1 MARPGT
7 AEWSVLELD
16 SDPVPGDPESFEE
29 ITRAYQEL
37 ARTTQEAHDLLA
49 SGGQIDVGQGK
60 AMEAFKD
67 LIGKLPP
74 RLDRMAHSYA
84 SAADAYLR
92 YLPSLEEAQTMSLRA
107 LEQARQASGDQGAAQ
122 AALSS
127 AQAALTALTGDT
139 DAAADAKDRADDDLA
154 AAQRRTD
161 DARQALDQAKSL
173 LGQATALRDQA
184 ARTAAETLRQLAK
197 DAPQRSL
204 WEKIAEAFRAFI
216 EFLRSTV
223 IEWITTVLDVLSA
236 IAFFIFPPLGE
247 AIGLLSGAIEL
258 GAAILTGNPAEIGL
272 AAGGLALG
280 LVPGGRLVGK
290 VMKFALK
297 GTIKDGIKTGTKQL
311 TNVKTPPNAG
321 AKSLDT
327 GAVSYGPGKTIKGA
341 FTSAG
346 KNLGDL
352 AARFKSRPP
361 ANENTIVGRNRF
373 GMKTRFDIGDVRAE
387 PVLNGDGRQIGVS
400 FPLSASDTKSR
411 AEWASVDTNLST
423 GKYRGPDLAPDGRAV
438 FKSVPGERP
447 TEAVGGKLGQPRP
460 DFEFDQLRRAPWAGE
475 ANDPMFVMAHSS
487 AKDVG
492 LQLKNGKV
500 VNVSGG
506 EFAKVLHH
514 NSVFKDAAGAN
525 PDSSITMIACSFGA
539 KDGKVAPQFS
549 QVMQDLGNDRQI
561 YAATDTVWTTR
572 PKDFRGDVS
581 VPGGDFATIAVSN
594 KGEFRPLVS
603 PGAGH
608 PSPPPATAP
617 PATTPPQLP
626 PLDFGDPLP
635 DFSR

>member
-223 IEWITTVLDVLSA
+223 IEWITTVLDVLST

-258 GAAILTGNPAEIGL
+258 GAAILSGNPAEIGL

-311 TNVKTPPNAG
+311 TDVKTPPTTG

-608 PSPPPATAP
+608 PSPPPAA

-635 DFSR
+635 DFSK

>member
-1 MARPGT
+1 MARPGA

-67 LIGKLPP
+67 LVGKLPP
-74 RLDRMAHSYA
+74 RLDKMAHSYA
-84 SAADAYLR
+84 AAADAYLR

-122 AALSS
+122 AAVSS

-139 DAAADAKDRADDDLA
+139 DAAKDAKDKADDDLA

-184 ARTAAETLRQLAK
+184 ARTAAEELRHLAK

-204 WEKIAEAFRAFI
+204 WEKIAEAFHAFI

-223 IEWITTVLDVLSA
+223 IEWLTTILDVLST

-247 AIGLLSGAIEL
+247 AIGFLSGAIEL
-258 GAAILTGNPAEIGL
+258 GAAILTGDPAEIGL

-290 VMKFALK
+290 IMKFALK
-297 GTIKDGIKTGTKQL
+297 GSIKDGIKTGTKQL
-311 TNVKTPPNAG
+311 TDVPTTTGTKN
-321 AKSLDT
+321 LDT
-327 GAVSYGPGKTIKGA
+327 GATSYGPGKTIKGV
-341 FTSAG
+341 FSSAG

-352 AARFKSRPP
+352 ATRFKPKP
-361 ANENTIVGRNRF
+361 KPVGENTIVGTNRF
-373 GMKTRFDIGDVRAE
+373 GMKTRFNVEDVKAE
-387 PVLNGDGRQIGVS
+387 PLLNADGKQIGVS
-400 FPLSASDTKSR
+400 FPLSAKDSKSR
-411 AEWASVDTNLST
+411 AEWASVDTNIST

-447 TEAVGGKLGQPRP
+447 TEAMGGKLGQPRP

-475 ANDPMFVMAHSS
+475 ANEPMFVMAHSS

-492 LQLKNGKV
+492 LQLKNGKT

-506 EFAKVLHH
+506 EFAKVLNH
-514 NSVFKDAAGAN
+514 NAVFKDAAGAN

-539 KDGKVAPQFS
+539 KDGKVAPEFS
-549 QVMQDLGNDRQI
+549 KVMQDLGNGRQI

-572 PKDFRGDVS
+572 PKDFQGNVGF
-581 VPGGDFATIAVSN
+581 PGGDFATIAVSN

-603 PGAGH
+603 PGGSH
-608 PSPPPATAP
+608 PSPPPA
-617 PATTPPQLP
+617 ATSSSATPPQLP

-635 DFSR
+635 DFSK